1 MWRLKWAADT
11 RTPPGLGRG
20 LGNPLGQFFRRVV
33 CEGSVEATHR
43 RAGGSPRIRAARDYY
58 DAIERGALN
67 NRIVDAELATA
78 KAVVSLPKTARSP
91 AAVHKYRR
99 RRMGL
104 NAHEQGYCIFPA

>member
-1 MWRLKWAADT
+1 
-11 RTPPGLGRG
+11 LGRG

-43 RAGGSPRIRAARDYY
+43 RAGGSPGIRAARDYY

-67 NRIVDAELATA
+67 SRIADAELATA
-78 KAVVSLPKTARSP
+78 KAVVSSPKTIARSS
-91 AAVHKYRR
+91 AAVGKYRR

-104 NAHEQGYCIFPA
+104 NGHEQGYCIFSA

>member
-1 MWRLKWAADT
+1 MAAERAADT

-43 RAGGSPRIRAARDYY
+43 RAGGSPGIRAARDYY

-67 NRIVDAELATA
+67 SRIADAELATA
-78 KAVVSLPKTARSP
+78 KAVHRAIVG
-91 AAVHKYRR
+91 R

-104 NAHEQGYCIFPA
+104 NGHEQGYCIFPA

>member
-1 MWRLKWAADT
+1 MAAERAADT

-43 RAGGSPRIRAARDYY
+43 RAGGSPGIRAARDYY

-67 NRIVDAELATA
+67 SRIADAELATA
-78 KAVVSLPKTARSP
+78 KAVVSDVEDDRAI
-91 AAVHKYRR
+91 VGRR
-99 RRMGL
+99 RQVPPQPNGAKRSRARL
-104 NAHEQGYCIFPA
+104 LYFS